1 MGLLSTLTLPT
12 LVAATPFL
20 AFIAVLWLYPVK
32 QSAALTAA
40 ATVGVGL
47 LGGACTVLAIGLCAH
62 FLAQGM
68 PANEPNC
75 VTGAAVFLP
84 IGAIFTL
91 LALLL
96 GIGVTIRRA
105 THKHHLA

>member
-1 MGLLSTLTLPT
+1 MGLLSTLMVPT
-12 LVAATPFL
+12 LVAAIPL
-20 AFIAVLWLYPVK
+20 VVLVAVLWLRPVK
-32 QSAALTAA
+32 RSVALTAA

-68 PANEPNC
+68 PANEPKC

-84 IGAIFTL
+84 FGAMVTL

-96 GIGVTIRRA
+96 GISVTISRA
-105 THKHHLA
+105 VHKPNVT